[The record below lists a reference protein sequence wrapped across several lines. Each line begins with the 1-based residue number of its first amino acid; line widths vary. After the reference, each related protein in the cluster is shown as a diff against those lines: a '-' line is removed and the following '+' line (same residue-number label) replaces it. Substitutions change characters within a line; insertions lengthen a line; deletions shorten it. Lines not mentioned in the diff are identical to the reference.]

1 MSTVTPI
8 GVTRWADYTMDRE
21 QAAADEAQYHAE
33 TRAELLH
40 SRIEEIQA
48 ARMKALSTEDLQY
61 AFEKLSTNA
70 YLKTLAA
77 LREDLLTHSQEL
89 TAAGM
94 HGMIRG
100 MILLGSIEK
109 AHAEF
114 AKLDEAKDGD
124 HH

>member
-1 MSTVTPI
+1 MGAITPI
-8 GVTRWADYTMDRE
+8 GVTRIGEALFDRE
-21 QAAADEAQYHAE
+21 QAAADEADYHTE

-61 AFEKLSTNA
+61 AFEKLSTDA

-94 HGMIRG
+94 RGMIRG